1 MKKLFTIL
9 LTICAFTLLGQGAPT
24 PYELVQE
31 RKASGEDFPEY
42 VWSLFLLQ
50 IKTEPLQA
58 SFKSFVFVQAGI
70 DGPMP
75 ACLFTSEVLSACG

>member
-42 VWSLFLLQ
+42 
-50 IKTEPLQA
+50 A
-58 SFKSFVFVQAGI
+58 VF
-70 DGPMP
+70 
-75 ACLFTSEVLSACG
+75 